1 MNYLLLTCSVL
12 LCSNIALQLAYSA
25 PIGGTENA
33 VVGQV
38 TDFLASSEW
47 LGPLAPVALSPFF
60 GLAIL
65 SGAATYGPEWLG
77 ERSGLFAD
85 GSSLD
90 NAPLFWIMAI
100 LAIASSLPRL
110 SKVSKPIALACENLE
125 TYSSV
130 VILIVLRF
138 VAVEG
143 TASIENAGELQA
155 GLAADV
161 VVSAMVAMNI
171 VVING
176 VKLFFEFLIWLVPF
190 PSIDAML
197 ELGNKSMCAALMGIY
212 MLSPA
217 AATLL
222 NLVLLL
228 GCLIIFGWVRR
239 RTGYYRN
246 IIANPL
252 LEKLLPDWFAEPGE
266 SFTAFLDSRQLGLPK
281 FNRVFVEV
289 DGQTVTVRG
298 RWWLRYRDV
307 SLRECRITTQP
318 GLIADRVTLT
328 SPDADPIIVRRRKSI
343 LAREPSAALA

>member
-1 MNYLLLTCSVL
+1 MNYLLLTFSL
-12 LCSNIALQLAYSA
+12 LLVSNVSFQLAYST
-25 PIGGTENA
+25 PMGGTENA
-33 VVGQV
+33 VVGQI
-38 TDFLASSEW
+38 TDFLATSEW

-60 GLAIL
+60 GLAML
-65 SGAATYGPEWLG
+65 SGAATYGPDWLG

-90 NAPLFWIMAI
+90 NAPLFWIMAM

-130 VILIVLRF
+130 IILVVLRF
-138 VAVEG
+138 VAVEN
-143 TASIENAGELQA
+143 AEIESSGELQA
-155 GLAADV
+155 GMTADV
-161 VVSAMVAMNI
+161 IVSILVAMNI

-197 ELGNKSMCAALMGIY
+197 ELGNKSLCAAFMGLY
-212 MLSPA
+212 MFSPA

-222 NLVLLL
+222 NLIVLA
-228 GCLIIFGWVRR
+228 GCLVVFGWVRR

-298 RWWLRYRDV
+298 RWWLRRRDEV
-307 SLRECRITTQP
+307 LTECRMKTEP
-318 GLIADRVTLT
+318 GLIADRVTLS
-328 SPDADPIIVRRRKSI
+328 SPGAEPIIVRRRKSI
-343 LAREPSAALA
+343 LARESSAAIA